1 MNDLLNFLVILK
13 FKIKNFKLYWYVLFI
28 FIWIIKESV
37 LLFKYGWCV
46 GFCFFIYGII
56 YSDLWIMVNYIM
68 GLEEM
73 EWFDFL

>member
-37 LLFKYGWCV
+37 LLFKEVVNMDNVWDFVFY
-46 GFCFFIYGII
+46 
-56 YSDLWIMVNYIM
+56 LWNY
-68 GLEEM
+68 L
-73 EWFDFL
+73 

>member
-37 LLFKYGWCV
+37 LLFKEVVNMDDVWDFVFY
-46 GFCFFIYGII
+46 
-56 YSDLWIMVNYIM
+56 LWNY
-68 GLEEM
+68 L
-73 EWFDFL
+73 